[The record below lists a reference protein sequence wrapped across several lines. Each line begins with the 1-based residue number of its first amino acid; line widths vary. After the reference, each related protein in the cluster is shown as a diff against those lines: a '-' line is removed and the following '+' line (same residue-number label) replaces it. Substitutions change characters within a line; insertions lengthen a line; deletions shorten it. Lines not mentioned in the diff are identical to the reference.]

1 MSIWCRIVYNLYM
14 TNKISE
20 QTHYEPHTQS
30 TNARLNWLRAA
41 VLGANDGIVSTAGI
55 VVGVAGATSS
65 SVVIITAGVAGVVAG
80 ALSMAAGEY
89 VSVSSQ
95 KDSEKALLKKERQEL
110 IDFPKEELKE
120 LEQIYVQKGLSQST
134 AGIVAKELTARD
146 AFAAHVDAELGINP
160 DDLTNPMHAAV
171 ASALSFLSGSIIPI
185 VAIIIAPAP
194 YKIAITFVS
203 VVVAL
208 AFTGSLSA
216 HAGGAAKLRATLRV
230 VIGGIIAMI
239 VTFGIGRLIGIS
251 GL

>member
-1 MSIWCRIVYNLYM
+1 M
-14 TNKISE
+14 TNKTDE
-20 QTHYEPHTQS
+20 QTHDEPHNQS
-30 TNARLNWLRAA
+30 TNVRLNWLRAA

-65 SVVIITAGVAGVVAG
+65 SLAIITAGVAGVVAG

-95 KDSEKALLKKERQEL
+95 RDSEKALLAKERQEL
-110 IDFPKEELKE
+110 IDFPEEELKE
-120 LEQIYVQKGLSQST
+120 LEQIYVNKGLSQST
-134 AGIVAKELTARD
+134 AAVVAKELTERD

-171 ASALSFLSGSIIPI
+171 ASALSFLAGSIIPI
-185 VAIIIAPAP
+185 VAIIVAPTQ
-194 YKIAITFVS
+194 YKVAITFVA

-216 HAGGAAKLRATLRV
+216 HAGGAGKRRATLRV

>member
-1 MSIWCRIVYNLYM
+1 M
-14 TNKISE
+14 TNKISD
-20 QTHYEPHTQS
+20 QSHDEPHGQS
-30 TNARLNWLRAA
+30 TNVRLNWLRAA

-65 SVVIITAGVAGVVAG
+65 SVAIITAGVAGVVAG

-95 KDSEKALLKKERQEL
+95 KDSEKALLEKERQEL
-110 IDFPKEELKE
+110 IDYPEEELKE
-120 LEQIYVQKGLSQST
+120 LEEIYVNKGLSQST
-134 AGIVAKELTARD
+134 AAIVAKELTDRD
-146 AFAAHVDAELGINP
+146 AFAAHVDAELGIDP

-185 VAIIIAPAP
+185 VAIIVAPGP
-194 YKIAITFVS
+194 YKVVVTFVS

-208 AFTGSLSA
+208 AITGSLSA
-216 HAGGAAKLRATLRV
+216 HAGGAGKLRATLRV
-230 VIGGIIAMI
+230 VVGGVIAMI
-239 VTFGIGRLIGIS
+239 VTFGIGRIIGMS

>member
-1 MSIWCRIVYNLYM
+1 M
-14 TNKISE
+14 TKKIDE
-20 QTHYEPHTQS
+20 ETHNEPHSQS
-30 TNARLNWLRAA
+30 TNVRLNWLRAS

-65 SVVIITAGVAGVVAG
+65 SLVIITAGVAGIVAG

-95 KDSEKALLKKERQEL
+95 KDSEKALLEKERQEL
-110 IDFPKEELKE
+110 IDFPEEELLE
-120 LEQIYVQKGLSQST
+120 LEQIYIKKGLSQPT
-134 AGIVAKELTARD
+134 AEIVAKELTARD

-160 DDLTNPMHAAV
+160 DDLTNPMHAAF

-185 VAIIIAPAP
+185 VAIIIAPEP
-194 YKIAITFVS
+194 YKITVTFVS
-203 VVVAL
+203 VVIAL

-216 HAGGAAKLRATLRV
+216 HAGGAGKLRATMRV

-239 VTFGIGRLIGIS
+239 VTFGIGRLISIS

>member
-1 MSIWCRIVYNLYM
+1 MSNNIY
-14 TNKISE
+14 E

-30 TNARLNWLRAA
+30 TNVRLNWLRAS

-65 SVVIITAGVAGVVAG
+65 SLVIITAGVAGIVAG

-95 KDSEKALLKKERQEL
+95 KDSEKALLEKERQEL
-110 IDFPKEELKE
+110 IDHPDEELKE
-120 LEQIYVQKGLSQST
+120 LEEIYMHKGLSQPT
-134 AGIVAKELTARD
+134 AALVAKELTDRD
-146 AFAAHVDAELGINP
+146 AFAAHVDAELGIDP

-185 VAIIIAPAP
+185 VAIIIAPEP
-194 YKIAITFVS
+194 YKIGVTFVS
-203 VVVAL
+203 VVIAL

-216 HAGGAAKLRATLRV
+216 HAGGAGKLRATLRV

-239 VTFGIGRLIGIS
+239 VTFGIGRFIGIS